1 MLSWRLLVVLT
12 RVATASLSAREP
24 VTCPSLV
31 RAIRVHGGLTVDLES
46 TLRDAREE
54 Q

>member
-1 MLSWRLLVVLT
+1 MLSWRLLVVLK
-12 RVATASLSAREP
+12 RVATASLSARERSLAP
-24 VTCPSLV
+24 PSV